1 MNVVVRDP
9 VEKTIEYANAMM
21 KVLPILDKE
30 YRIEKTA
37 STSYWKRKQELLK
50 NFGVNWARRADLN
63 DEIKD

>member
-37 STSYWKRKQELLK
+37 SVSYWRRKQELLK
-50 NFGVNWARRADLN
+50 NLGVDWKSPADLN
-63 DEIKD
+63 EEIED